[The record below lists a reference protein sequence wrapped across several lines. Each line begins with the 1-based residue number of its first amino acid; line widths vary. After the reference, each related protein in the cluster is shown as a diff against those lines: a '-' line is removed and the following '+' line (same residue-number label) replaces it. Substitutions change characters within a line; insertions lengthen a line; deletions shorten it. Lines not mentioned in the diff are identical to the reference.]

1 MGGGSWTT
9 KAFSDYTSRS
19 RGVSLDEFDT
29 MAFSAQ
35 EFYTSRK
42 LDAALNPK
50 GVMRECCDSE
60 EHPHTVP
67 VILALDVTGSMGGAA
82 VQVAKKL
89 NEIMT
94 DIYAD
99 NSIKDVEFCVMGI
112 GDLAYDRAPIQMSQ
126 FESDIRIAEQLDKMY
141 FEGGGGGNSFE
152 SYTAAWYMGLN
163 HCKLDCWDRGQKG
176 IIITMGDEKPNPYL
190 PKWGLVDSTGDSL
203 QGDVE
208 TGDLKKEVLD
218 KFDVY
223 HISIDDKESS
233 YQWLCSRHPDLD
245 ESWKE
250 LVGDDHYF
258 VSGLNGLAKIITD
271 IVISHGSETGTAFE
285 TGPVKIDINDNDT
298 ASSEVS
304 WNI

>member
-1 MGGGSWTT
+1 
-9 KAFSDYTSRS
+9 
-19 RGVSLDEFDT
+19 
-29 MAFSAQ
+29 
-35 EFYTSRK
+35 
-42 LDAALNPK
+42 
-50 GVMRECCDSE
+50 
-60 EHPHTVP
+60 
-67 VILALDVTGSMGGAA
+67 MGGAA

-208 TGDLKKEVLD
+208 TGDLKKEVFD

-250 LVGDDHYF
+250 LVGSDHYF

-271 IVISHGSETGTAFE
+271 IVISHGNETGTAFE

-304 WNI
+304 WDI